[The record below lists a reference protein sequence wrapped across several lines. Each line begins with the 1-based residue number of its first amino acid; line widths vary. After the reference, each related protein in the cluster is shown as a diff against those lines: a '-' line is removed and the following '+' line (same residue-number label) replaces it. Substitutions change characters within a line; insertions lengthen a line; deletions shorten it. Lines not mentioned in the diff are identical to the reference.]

1 MRAQMF
7 PWPWD
12 PSTLSVIP
20 GRKAWPIPQ
29 ILSPTIAS
37 DQQKSRV
44 KPRNRCKFP
53 STTVASHS
61 FMKGPNN
68 FILSAPVTSTFSPGP
83 PASPTSIPSSTGRNL
98 TFGSHEISTFV
109 QWLMDSCMVWTPKP
123 TEPQPIPLSTL
134 LPSPVSFLFLQGP
147 NSHPSLLFLELT
159 VLGTQLCLVLA
170 CSPDLISACSC
181 SDTTS

>member
-12 PSTLSVIP
+12 PSTLNLFP
-20 GRKAWPIPQ
+20 FPFPIPQ

-37 DQQKSRV
+37 DQQKSHV
-44 KPRNRCKFP
+44 KPRNRYKFP
-53 STTVASHS
+53 STTVTSHS
-61 FMKGPNN
+61 FMKGPNS

-83 PASPTSIPSSTGRNL
+83 PASPTSIPSSTGKNL
-98 TFGSHEISTFV
+98 IFGSHETSTSI
-109 QWLMDSCMVWTPKP
+109 QWLMDSCMVWTLMP
-123 TEPQPIPLSTL
+123 TQPQPIPLSTL
-134 LPSPVSFLFLQGP
+134 LSSPASFLFLQGP
-147 NSHPSLLFLELT
+147 NIHPSLLFLELT
-159 VLGTQLCLVLA
+159 VLWTQLCLVLP